1 MLVWLLVDF
10 AELLVL
16 LESRPSSS
24 TTVSEGVFGLRD
36 LAPRARSLALL
47 ISLILGRC
55 LGLAGSEF
63 LGCSS
68 LRDWCF
74 VILWLLGRGGSG
86 GPASPVGLGGRGGT
100 YEEELVIVLLL
111 GWGDLILLGVATGG
125 LAEVDPSSLRV
136 EAMDDSLS
144 ALFFNTDASTASW
157 KE

>member
-63 LGCSS
+63 LSCSS

-100 YEEELVIVLLL
+100 YEELVIVLLL

-125 LAEVDPSSLRV
+125 LAEVDPSS

-144 ALFFNTDASTASW
+144 ALFFNNDASTASW